1 MYRPAFADNYV
12 KKAGDSVRKAL
23 LVALV
28 LVLVACCTVAAA
40 ETEFELK
47 PCSGKMALDE
57 NTYIVLTP

>member
-1 MYRPAFADNYV
+1 M
-12 KKAGDSVRKAL
+12 AL
-23 LVALV
+23 I

-57 NTYIVLTP
+57 NTYIVLTPDNLSGSSQKHSEDKR